1 MSMKPKTVAELKKE
15 ILQKYYPDGPPT
27 FEDYSVGDRV
37 KVITPSQDFYFFYKE
52 TGVISNIKN
61 HHLGINVKF
70 DVPREFTD
78 GSIQR
83 DFNFNPEDLYIIEKK
98 GVINSE
104 KLNRVER
111 YWLQLFPD
119 YNLEDSHHSVHPI
132 TLDEF
137 KKFFTEYKSDII
149 KELDFMRD
157 PQNKGR
163 GGYSKESGVWSSGYN
178 SALKDIK
185 DKIEGGELK

>member
-1 MSMKPKTVAELKKE
+1 MSTKFKTVNELKKE
-15 ILQKYYPDGPPT
+15 ILKKYYPNDLPA
-27 FEDYSVGDRV
+27 FKDYGVGDRV
-37 KVITPSQDFYFFYKE
+37 KVITPFQDFYLFYEE

-61 HHLGINVKF
+61 RPLGINVKF

-98 GVINSE
+98 GVIESE
-104 KLNRVER
+104 KLGRAER

-119 YNLEDSHHSVHPI
+119 YNPENLHHSIYLI

-149 KELDFMRD
+149 KKLDSMKD
-157 PQNKGR
+157 PQNKGV
-163 GGYSKESGVWSSGYN
+163 GGYSREVDVWSSGYN

-185 DKIEGGELK
+185 NKIEGDFK